1 MNKNTTELLK
11 TKPLKNFQYGSYTD
25 VGCVREVNQD
35 TYNYSYGIN
44 GDLFVVCDGMGGTDL
59 GADAARIAVESISQ
73 TFTGEWKDDPKALIK
88 EAIQKANKVVFDFA
102 ETRGKSAGTTVAL
115 VLVRDSNMWY
125 AHVGD
130 SRIYYQSGK
139 RFFPLTED
147 HSLVQ
152 TMVRRGL
159 ITPQEARIHHE
170 RHIVTRALGLQEDVE
185 ADISD
190 EALQPGNGD
199 IVLLCTDGLTNEL
212 DEEAI
217 EDIIAGEQSPQ
228 EKAEKLT
235 EQAKSFGGSDNI
247 TVQLVSFFNDSV
259 SNYQPRKKNKQNTVR
274 IRTRLQ
280 KTTISVLAFILVL
293 ALAYFFRYDWFTED
307 KPAKLRKDLNSTCV
321 ISAEKD
327 IFKDNASENLAFVA
341 GPDDCFIIYKDLFG
355 LTEAELMRI
364 NNRKRLFFEA
374 GELIL
379 IPKTKSE

>member
-1 MNKNTTELLK
+1 MSKDTTELLK

-25 VGCVREVNQD
+25 VGCMRELNQD
-35 TYNYSYGIN
+35 AFNHAFGIN
-44 GDLFVVCDGMGGTDL
+44 GDLFLVCDGMGGTDL
-59 GADAARIAVESISQ
+59 GADAARIAVESIIE
-73 TFTGEWKDDPKALIK
+73 TFTSEWNDRAKDLIK
-88 EAIQKANKVVFDFA
+88 EAIEKANKAVFDFA
-102 ETRGKSAGTTVAL
+102 ETKGKSAGTTVAL

-130 SRIYYQSGK
+130 SRIYYRSGK

-159 ITPQEARIHHE
+159 ITQQEARIHHE
-170 RHIVTRALGLQEDVE
+170 RHVVTRALGLQNNVDI
-185 ADISD
+185 DISD

-217 EDIIAGEQSPQ
+217 EEIISTEQTPQ

-247 TVQLVSFFNDSV
+247 TVQLISFFNDSV
-259 SNYQPRKKNKQNTVR
+259 SNYHSPQHKFKTGP
-274 IRTRLQ
+274 IRSRFQ
-280 KTTISVLAFILVL
+280 KISVIAL
-293 ALAYFFRYDWFTED
+293 ALIIIFALLYYFGYDYLTED
-307 KPAKLRKDLNSTCV
+307 KPAEFRKDMNSTCI
-321 ISAEKD
+321 ISAEND
-327 IFKDNASENLAFVA
+327 IYKEISSDNLAFVA
-341 GPDDCFIIYKDLFG
+341 GPDDCFVIYRDLFD
-355 LTEAELMRI
+355 LNETELMKM
-364 NNRKRLFFEA
+364 NSSERLFFEA

-379 IPKTKSE
+379 IPKNKSE